1 MNYRIRKKI
10 IIFTI
15 FFLGLSMFLLIFSL
29 LSDVKSKG
37 NIILSILNFVV
48 DCCVLFF
55 NKIGTFIILEK
66 MTLAYMGL
74 AFLSYGFAKAVIN
87 LIAGLQKIKNL
98 TSQLKIKT
106 RIKYRNNVYVN
117 IFDSDNLL
125 VAFTMGIL
133 SPEIYISSGM
143 WNSLK
148 KDERSSVLVH
158 EEHHA
163 VERDPLKIV
172 ILRFIAD
179 IFFFIPLMKYLI
191 KKFEEAM
198 EKSADDEV
206 RGHGINEL
214 SLASALLKVQKN
226 GGAILPVA
234 SFADLDSKSL
244 IESRVVRLIKPEKE
258 SRFRIPKKII
268 SATVLIYLVLLVSAF
283 TLPESLLSNKTGE
296 CIHAKEHTSCSQ
308 MSPEECRKHCAER
321 AKKRDGEMGR

>member
-55 NKIGTFIILEK
+55 NKVGTFIILEK

-74 AFLSYGFAKAVIN
+74 AFLSYGLAEAVIN
-87 LIAGLQKIKNL
+87 LIAGLRKVKNL
-98 TSQLKIKT
+98 TSQLKI
-106 RIKYRNNVYVN
+106 IKRMRYRNSYVN

-125 VAFTMGIL
+125 AAFTMGIL
-133 SPEIYISSGM
+133 KPEIYISSGM
-143 WNSLK
+143 WKSLK
-148 KDERSSVLVH
+148 EDEMSSVLIH

-163 VERDPLKIV
+163 VEKDPLKIV
-172 ILRFIAD
+172 VVRFIAD
-179 IFFFIPLMKYLI
+179 VFFFVPLMRYLI
-191 KKFEEAM
+191 RKFEEAM

-206 RGHGINEL
+206 KRQGMDEL

-234 SFADLDSKSL
+234 SFADIDSQSL
-244 IESRVVRLIKPEKE
+244 IESRVVRLIKPEEEK
-258 SRFRIPKKII
+258 RFRIPKKII
-268 SATVLIYLVLLVSAF
+268 SVTALIYLILLISAF
-283 TLPESLLSNKTGE
+283 TLPENLLSKKSGE
-296 CIHAKEHTSCSQ
+296 CIHAEEHTSCSQ
-308 MSPEECRKHCAER
+308 MSPEECRKHCANMMKDKE
-321 AKKRDGEMGR
+321 